1 MDAVADAAVGLP
13 DLGGHSS
20 LRGRVADAL
29 RGALAGGKLRPG
41 VVYSAPALADEF
53 GISPTPVREAM
64 IDLVRD
70 GLFEAVRNRGF
81 RVVPLSD
88 RDLAELTE
96 IRELVEVP
104 AVARL
109 AGNVPEAAQ
118 RSLRVLIEE
127 AAAAAADGDLIRF
140 LDADRRFHGGLL
152 ELTGNRI
159 LVRTVLELRARSR
172 MYGLAE
178 PAAASDDLM
187 ASAREHAH
195 LLDALVAGDADR
207 ARKIMMGHL
216 EHMRRGGR

>member
-20 LRGRVADAL
+20 LRGQVAEAL
-29 RGALAGGKLRPG
+29 RSALAGGKLSPG
-41 VVYSAPALADEF
+41 VVYSAPVLAEEF

-104 AVARL
+104 AVVRL
-109 AGNVPEAAQ
+109 AGRVPDGAQ
-118 RSLRVLIEE
+118 RSLRVLVKEAE
-127 AAAAAADGDLIRF
+127 AAASDGDLIRF
-140 LDADRRFHGGLL
+140 LDADRRFHTELL
-152 ELTGNRI
+152 QLTGNRT
-159 LVRTVLELRARSR
+159 LVRTVLDLRTRSR
-172 MYGLAE
+172 MYGLVK
-178 PAAASDDLM
+178 PAASDELV
-187 ASAREHAH
+187 ASAREHAR
-195 LLDALVAGDADR
+195 LLNALAAGDADE
-207 ARKIMMGHL
+207 ARKIMMRHL
-216 EHMRRGGR
+216 EPMRRGRH

>member
-1 MDAVADAAVGLP
+1 MDAVADAVVGLP

-20 LRGRVADAL
+20 LRGQVADAL
-29 RGALAGGKLRPG
+29 RGALAGGKLTPG

-104 AVARL
+104 AITRL
-109 AGNVPEAAQ
+109 AGNVPETV
-118 RSLRVLIEE
+118 RPSLRSLIEE

-140 LDADRRFHGGLL
+140 LDADRRFHTGLL
-152 ELTGNRI
+152 ELTGNRM
-159 LVRTVLELRARSR
+159 LVRTVLDLRARSR
-172 MYGLAE
+172 MYGLAA
-178 PAAASDDLM
+178 PAAASDLM
-187 ASAREHAH
+187 ASAEEHA
-195 LLDALVAGDADR
+195 LLLNALVAGDAPR
-207 ARKIMMGHL
+207 AQEIMMRHL
-216 EHMRRGGR
+216 EHMRRARD